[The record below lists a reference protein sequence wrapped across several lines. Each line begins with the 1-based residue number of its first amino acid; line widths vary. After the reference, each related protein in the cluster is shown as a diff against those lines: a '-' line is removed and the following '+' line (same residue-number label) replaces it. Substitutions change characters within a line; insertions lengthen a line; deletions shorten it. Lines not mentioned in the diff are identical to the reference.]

1 MEPFLSL
8 KLHLPGIFQNLN
20 FTLKAA
26 VDEQAMT
33 MNETKATMIEQRRD
47 VATNMYAKRVD
58 THEKPNK

>member
-26 VDEQAMT
+26 VDE
-33 MNETKATMIEQRRD
+33 TKATMIEQRRD
-47 VATNMYAKRVD
+47 VATNMYAKPVD